1 MVAVDNI
8 MVDITVTIT
17 ILVIISLRIM
27 LLVLS
32 IMSCSSNSSSSSSSS
47 SRVVGETCRGQNA
60 PLRPIQWECR
70 RLMMSCFSL
79 CCIEIPML
87 RVTTCSTEDM
97 HLKIASAR
105 SCDFML
111 AHARFMM

>member
-32 IMSCSSNSSSSSSSS
+32 IMSCSSNSSSS